1 MCAKEHLAALVA
13 IGVEVADD
21 ALRLFGD
28 LEEVLLLG
36 DLLVLAVAVL
46 DPLLSL
52 LLLTLHRQDALT
64 LDLKIMSH
72 SHLNIN
78 QTYGRALCKVG
89 PSQGQV

>member
-1 MCAKEHLAALVA
+1 MSKYLDHSKCAFKFKTCVHKKEHLAALVA

-46 DPLLSL
+46 DPLLPL
-52 LLLTLHRQDALT
+52 LLLTLHR
-64 LDLKIMSH
+64 
-72 SHLNIN
+72 
-78 QTYGRALCKVG
+78 
-89 PSQGQV
+89 